1 MVTRA
6 DAGYGGSNHGGAMA
20 GGGGLSGSMGTM
32 TMRHNQARGESRDEG
47 RAHGGSD
54 ERLGGLGG
62 GLEATGDDGD
72 LRQPCRE
79 EELDDEASRRPGSC
93 GSP

>member
-1 MVTRA
+1 MVKRVY
-6 DAGYGGSNHGGAMA
+6 AGCGGSDHGGAMA

-32 TMRHNQARGESRDEG
+32 TMRRNRARGERGDEG
-47 RAHGGSD
+47 GAHGGSD

-72 LRQPCRE
+72 LGVPA
-79 EELDDEASRRPGSC
+79 LVNLADIA
-93 GSP
+93 